1 MCPVTEKCYNS
12 IIFVHFRAAS
22 ECWSDSSSVTSQI
35 VCEIIVRSPGV
46 EHPVT
51 RNILINPA
59 FADRSGQVSSI
70 GRLVGASAAL
80 TAAELARSLQKPMLV
95 LANDPRHADQLEAE
109 ICYFAGTDLP
119 ISHFVEWETLP
130 YDSFSPHQDIISR
143 RLSVIATL
151 PQMRNGIVIV
161 SIPALLQRL
170 PPVDYV
176 AARTLVLQT
185 GQTLD
190 RQGFVDALI
199 AAGYLRI
206 PQVEEH
212 GEFAVRGSLIDL
224 FPMGS
229 EQPVRIDFFD
239 DEIETLRYFD
249 AETQLS
255 GEVVA
260 TMQILPARE
269 VPLDQVSIK
278 QFRQRYRERFEG
290 QPSRSRVYSD
300 ISHGIAHG
308 GIEYYLPLFFE
319 ETASFLDYL
328 PADAVIFAPQDVS
341 GVLHQAWREIGGRY
355 ELCSLDPERPIL
367 KPHESFLDPD
377 KVLQK
382 ISRAKCIHYSAQ
394 TLEESAASINL
405 STQIPPALRIEARY
419 EDAAASLMKFV
430 DSFDGRI
437 LFTADSPGRRENMYE
452 LLAGRS
458 IQLSRVDSWEAFLDS
473 SIQAGIAI
481 APIEDGVLLPESGV
495 AIISEQQLFGEK
507 PRQRSRRR
515 RSERDPETIIR
526 QLNDLQP
533 GSPVVHAEYGVG
545 RYLGLK
551 TLAAGGTSGEFL
563 HLEYA
568 DGDKLYVPVHALDL
582 ISRYTGASPE
592 NAPLHRLGSDQWA
605 KAKRRAINMIR
616 DVAAELLDVYAR
628 RAARTGHR
636 FRWQE
641 DDYQAFES
649 GFPFEATADQ
659 SRTIDEVLEDLASER
674 PMDRVVCGD
683 VGFGKTEVAL
693 RAAFAAV
700 YGGKQVAIL
709 VPTTLLA
716 QQHGQTFQDRFAD
729 WPVRIEVLSRFR
741 SANEAKEIVA
751 GLRSGSV
758 DIVIGTHRLLQHTR
772 DFKDIGLVIVDE
784 EHRFGVRHKEAIKS
798 LRSEVD
804 ILTLT
809 ATPIP
814 RTLNMALG
822 GLRDM
827 SLIAT
832 PPAGRLSIKTFV
844 SEWNDVVIR
853 EACLREIK
861 RGGQVYFIHNRVED
875 ILRIEEQLTKL
886 VPEASIRI
894 GHGQLR
900 ERDLE
905 QVMFDFYHRR
915 FNVLLCTTIV
925 ESGLDVPTANTIII
939 NRADRFG
946 LATLHQLR
954 GRVGRSHHR
963 AYAYLLVPPRA
974 AMTADAIKRL
984 EAIDSL
990 EDLGSGFALATH
1002 DLEIRGAGEL
1012 LGDTQSG
1019 QIQEIGFSL
1028 YTELLGRAVAALREG
1043 KEADLDQPL
1052 NAGVDINLHVPAL
1065 LPEDYVPDVHLRLI
1079 LYKRISG
1086 AASRDE
1092 LREMQVELIDRFGL
1106 LPEAAKNLMRIAA
1119 IKRDAAR
1126 LGIGKID
1133 ASDAGGYLDFGSQTS
1148 MNPMTLVQMVQN
1160 ESQVYRLQGAH
1171 RLQFRMDLSDTA
1183 MRFTQVENLLG
1194 RLATDAVKNTAVG

>member
-1 MCPVTEKCYNS
+1 
-12 IIFVHFRAAS
+12 
-22 ECWSDSSSVTSQI
+22 
-35 VCEIIVRSPGV
+35 
-46 EHPVT
+46 
-51 RNILINPA
+51 
-59 FADRSGQVSSI
+59 
-70 GRLVGASAAL
+70 
-80 TAAELARSLQKPMLV
+80 MLV
-95 LANDPRHADQLEAE
+95 LARDPRHADQLESE
-109 ICYFAGTDLP
+109 IRYFAGSDLP
-119 ISHFVEWETLP
+119 VVHFVEWETLP

-143 RLSVIATL
+143 RLRVIATC
-151 PQMRNGIVIV
+151 PQMKNGIVIV
-161 SIPALLQRL
+161 SSPALLQRL
-170 PPVDYV
+170 PPVEYV
-176 AARTLVLQT
+176 GARTLILKT

-190 RQGFVDALI
+190 RQDFIDELT
-199 AAGYLRI
+199 AAAYLRI

-212 GEFAVRGSLIDL
+212 GEFAVRGSLIDV

-255 GEVVA
+255 GETA
-260 TMQILPARE
+260 DTIRILPARE
-269 VPLDQVSIK
+269 IPLDQENIK
-278 QFRQRYRERFEG
+278 RFRQRYRERFEG

-300 ISHGIAHG
+300 VSGGIAHG

-328 PADAVIFAPQDVS
+328 PANTVVFAPQDVS
-341 GVLHQAWREIGGRY
+341 DILQQAWLEIGERY

-367 KPHESFLDPD
+367 EPQEVFLNPD
-377 KVLQK
+377 DVLQQ
-382 ISRAKCIHYSAQ
+382 ITSAQCIHYSPQ
-394 TLEESAASINL
+394 TLADSAANINL
-405 STQIPPALRIEARY
+405 STRIPPALRVEARY
-419 EDAAASLMKFV
+419 EDATASLMNFLG
-430 DSFDGRI
+430 SFDGRI
-437 LFTADSPGRRENMYE
+437 LFTADSPGRRERVYD
-452 LLAGRS
+452 LLAGRG
-458 IQLSRVDSWEAFLDS
+458 IDISRVDSWDAFLTGD
-473 SIQAGIAI
+473 IHAGIAV
-481 APIEDGVLLPESGV
+481 APIEDGVLLPESRV
-495 AIISEQQLFGEK
+495 AIISEQQLFGER
-507 PRQRSRRR
+507 PRQRERRR
-515 RSERDPETIIR
+515 RPERDPETIIR

-533 GSPVVHAEYGVG
+533 GSPVVHVEYGVG
-545 RYLGLK
+545 RYHGLM
-551 TLAAGGTSGEFL
+551 TLVAGGTSGEFL

-568 DGDKLYVPVHALDL
+568 GGDKLYVPVHALDL
-582 ISRYTGASPE
+582 ISRFTGASPE

-605 KAKRRAINMIR
+605 KAKRRAIQRIR

-628 RAARTGHR
+628 RAARPGHS
-636 FRWQE
+636 FRWE
-641 DDYQAFES
+641 ETDYRDFEN
-649 GFPFEATADQ
+649 GFPFEATDDQ
-659 SRTIDEVLEDLASER
+659 DRTIDEVLEDLASDS

-700 YGGKQVAIL
+700 HGGKQVAIL

-741 SANEAKEIVA
+741 SAKEAKDIVA
-751 GLRSGSV
+751 GLRSGTV

-772 DFKDIGLVIVDE
+772 DIKDVGLVIVDE
-784 EHRFGVRHKEAIKS
+784 EHRFGVRHKEAIKT
-798 LRSEVD
+798 LRSNVD
-804 ILTLT
+804 VLTLT

-832 PPAGRLSIKTFV
+832 PPAERLAVKTFV
-844 SEWNDVVIR
+844 REWNDVVIR
-853 EACLREIK
+853 EACLREVK
-861 RGGQVYFIHNRVED
+861 RGGQVYFIHNRVES
-875 ILRIEEQLTKL
+875 ILEIEEKLTKL
-886 VPEASIRI
+886 VPEATIRV
-894 GHGQLR
+894 GHGQMP
-900 ERDLE
+900 ERQLE
-905 QVMFDFYHRR
+905 QVMLDFYHRR

-939 NRADRFG
+939 NRADSFG
-946 LATLHQLR
+946 LAQLHQLR

-963 AYAYLLVPPRA
+963 AYAYLLAPPRP
-974 AMTADAIKRL
+974 AMSADAIKRL

-990 EDLGSGFALATH
+990 DDLGSGFTLATH

-1028 YTELLGRAVAALREG
+1028 YTDLLGRAVEALRDGREP
-1043 KEADLDQPL
+1043 DLEKPL
-1052 NAGVDINLHVPAL
+1052 NAGVDINLHVPSL
-1065 LPEDYVPDVHLRLI
+1065 LPEDFVPDVHLRLI

-1119 IKRDAAR
+1119 IKRNAAL
-1126 LGIGKID
+1126 LGIEKID

-1148 MNPMTLVQMVQN
+1148 MDPVTLVQMVQN

-1171 RLQFRMDLSDTA
+1171 RLQFRMDLSDPEK
-1183 MRFTQVENLLG
+1183 RFALVEKLLD
-1194 RLATDAVKNTAVG
+1194 RLATGSVKTEAVG